1 MGYMGHWL
9 EIFKDKNINS
19 NQNEKLDLIPIV
31 EDNFTHGLNGNTTS
45 KFMTQKGKLAI

>member
-9 EIFKDKNINS
+9 EVFKDKNINS

-31 EDNFTHGLNGNTTS
+31 EDNFTMGLNGGTS